1 MPKKTLGRTITLPTS
16 SKPVQ
21 SPDTHSLRISAQKL
35 PKGCVLLGVLK
46 SVETELRKRDMLSA
60 GTISVSP
67 LWFLAETER
76 NIYLWRNGKSI
87 DDQQDFSFWIDIT
100 ALISKRREQLKRAS
114 VLNPFTNPLW
124 GASQFDNKLVE
135 QERDYLDSFEDLV
148 HSILKHAEALS
159 VASET
164 IRSDLA
170 KSIEPRLPVVLPS
183 QADRRTSQATQGGSF
198 TTPASGVS

>member
-1 MPKKTLGRTITLPTS
+1 MANPT
-16 SKPVQ
+16 KPTAKP
-21 SPDTHSLRISAQKL
+21 STHSLRSPEQKL

-46 SVETELRKRDMLSA
+46 SVENELRKREMLTCGPQA
-60 GTISVSP
+60 VPP

-87 DDQQDFSFWIDIT
+87 DDQQDFSFWVDIS
-100 ALISKRREQLKRAS
+100 ALICKRREQLKRAH

-124 GASQFDNKLVE
+124 GVSQFDDKMAD
-135 QERDYLDSFEDLV
+135 QERDYLDSFEDLIQSV
-148 HSILKHAEALS
+148 LKHAEALS

-170 KSIEPRLPVVLPS
+170 RGVEPRLPIVLPS
-183 QADRRTSQATQGGSF
+183 RPEAGSR
-198 TTPASGVS
+198 SS